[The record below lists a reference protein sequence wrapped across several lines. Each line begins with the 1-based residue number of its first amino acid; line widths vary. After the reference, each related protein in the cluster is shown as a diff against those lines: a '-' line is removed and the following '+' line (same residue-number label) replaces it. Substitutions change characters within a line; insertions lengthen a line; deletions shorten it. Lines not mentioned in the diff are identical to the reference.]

1 MHAPPVHGNFRR
13 YYGMR
18 SARAA
23 QAASVDRMDERVA
36 ALLKWYNSQRGDVR
50 APERVLDVGCN
61 AAKPLIELCQHAD
74 PPLERA
80 VGVDIDPVLVS
91 DAKAAVR
98 AAWSQMQPD
107 VPGSQE
113 GAADYFPACFATHL
127 GPLALPPGP
136 ARGFPKCIALYEADW
151 VTHDCAPLAHED
163 ALGYD
168 LILCFSL
175 TKWIHLNQGDGGLV
189 RFLHRLCACLRP
201 GGILAL
207 EVQPWRSYDQAR
219 SVSRDLRQ
227 AYAAL
232 RLYPDDMEYVLGVFG
247 LIPLGPVAVGTGYG
261 FRRPVLLYQQ
271 PAPAPTLLPPPHPGS
286 LGWPWAPRNPKI
298 S

>member
-1 MHAPPVHGNFRR
+1 
-13 YYGMR
+13 MR

-91 DAKAAVR
+91 DAKVAVR

-136 ARGFPKCIALYEADW
+136 AHGFPKCIALYEADW

-168 LILCFSL
+168 LILWYVPQL
-175 TKWIHLNQGDGGLV
+175 TQLLPYQVDPPEPRRRGTGPLPAPPMHVSAPRRHPRPRSAAMALV
-189 RFLHRLCACLRP
+189 RPGTLRVTRPSP
-201 GGILAL
+201 GVCGLAT
-207 EVQPWRSYDQAR
+207 V
-219 SVSRDLRQ
+219 
-227 AYAAL
+227 
-232 RLYPDDMEYVLGVFG
+232 
-247 LIPLGPVAVGTGYG
+247 
-261 FRRPVLLYQQ
+261 
-271 PAPAPTLLPPPHPGS
+271 
-286 LGWPWAPRNPKI
+286 PR
-298 S
+298 